1 MRRFRCRSWLQLIAA
16 LSLLA
21 AGSSQAQRL
30 TEIQSGPAGFDQ
42 RFGCLHPYCTNA
54 VTAMHGNTVI
64 LTAEGT
70 GVLVRNAAGAWE
82 LQQELWNPDSPSSI
96 YPVYMGEPAAVYGD
110 VLLLSGTSRIYNFHP
125 VIYVWQRSG
134 TTWTHTQVLGLPRAA
149 GFDRSVIGSVQFDRG
164 TAAVCTI
171 QRDNAETRA
180 QAQIDVFTLRS
191 GRFQRQARFVAP
203 LTVHPQA
210 LRCPLALDGSTLV
223 VGDAYAE
230 QEAGRVLVYGRGS
243 AGWTLQR
250 RLTASDS
257 SPGTRFGASVDVAG
271 NSIVVGAP
279 QRPNFD
285 QALHPGAVYVFQ
297 RTATSWAQMQLL
309 VKPEAT
315 PGEPPAETTTSYFGG
330 QVALTAER
338 LVASWVPEEFTTP
351 QTPHAYLYER
361 RGVWAP
367 VAQLSTYPDIASYDL
382 LMSDSLV
389 IQTTNVRAS
398 YPYDLPP
405 LWTLPPRVDEP

>member
-1 MRRFRCRSWLQLIAA
+1 MRRSRGPSWLQLIAA

-30 TEIQSGPAGFDQ
+30 TEIQSGPGFDSWI
-42 RFGCLHPYCTNA
+42 GCLRPYCSA
-54 VTAMHGNTVI
+54 VVSAVHGNTAVM
-64 LTAEGT
+64 TAEGS
-70 GVLVRNAAGAWE
+70 GVLVRNAAGAWD
-82 LQQELWNPDSPSSI
+82 LQQQLWNPDNPSSI
-96 YPVYMGEPAAVYGD
+96 YPVYMGAPAAVYGD
-110 VLLLSGTSRIYNFHP
+110 VLLLSGTSRVYNLTP

-149 GFDRSVIGSVQFDRG
+149 GFDRTVIGAVQFHRD

-171 QRDNAETRA
+171 QSDTAGTRA
-180 QAQIDVFTLRS
+180 QAQIDVFALRS
-191 GRFQRQARFVAP
+191 GRFQRQARFVTP
-203 LTVHPQA
+203 LTVHPLA
-210 LRCPLALDGSTLV
+210 RRCALALEGSTLV
-223 VGDAYAE
+223 LGDASAE
-230 QEAGRVLVYGRGS
+230 QEAGRVLVYARGS

-250 RLTASDS
+250 RLTAADS
-257 SPGTRFGASVDVAG
+257 SPGTHFGASVDIAG
-271 NSIVVGAP
+271 NVIVVGAP

-297 RTATSWAQMQLL
+297 RTATNWAQVQLL

-315 PGEPPAETTTSYFGG
+315 PGEPPAEETTSYFGG

-351 QTPHAYLYER
+351 QVPHAYLYER

-367 VAQLSTYPDIASYDL
+367 VAQLTTYPDLASYEL
-382 LMSDSLV
+382 LLSDAFA
-389 IQTTNVRAS
+389 IQTTNVRVS
-398 YPYDLPP
+398 FPYELPP
-405 LWTLPPRVDEP
+405 LWTLPPRADEP